1 MKSKRSKR
9 SRKSRKAK
17 GAKGAKGAREAEEA
31 GRTGNKRSRKTG
43 ITGKI
48 MKKAT
53 VQDTV
58 TEYLEQFNR
67 KERISNEENY
77 SAGYGHGIP

>member
-1 MKSKRSKR
+1 LLFIQIW
-9 SRKSRKAK
+9 
-17 GAKGAKGAREAEEA
+17 
-31 GRTGNKRSRKTG
+31 KTG

-58 TEYLEQFNR
+58 TEYLEQLYTNLSEHGFHD
-67 KERISNEENY
+67 
-77 SAGYGHGIP
+77 AGIPSVILAGGLFVLTIVAVLYGCGIIG

>member
-1 MKSKRSKR
+1 
-9 SRKSRKAK
+9 
-17 GAKGAKGAREAEEA
+17 
-31 GRTGNKRSRKTG
+31 
-43 ITGKI
+43 
-48 MKKAT
+48 MKKIT

-58 TEYLEQFNR
+58 AEYLEQLNR